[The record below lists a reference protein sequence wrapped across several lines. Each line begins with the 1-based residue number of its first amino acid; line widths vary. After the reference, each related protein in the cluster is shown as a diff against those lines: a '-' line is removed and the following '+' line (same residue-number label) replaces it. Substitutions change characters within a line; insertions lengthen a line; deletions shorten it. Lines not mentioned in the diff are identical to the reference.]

1 MNKTLL
7 LIKNYFSCFL
17 GNLGR
22 RKSEKAKY
30 GGGVL
35 ILLIMGVIFL
45 YLFINLAIGS
55 VEQALKTNYPIVAL
69 YVTSSMGL
77 VFILLMTITKSTT
90 PTKHRDDELLL
101 SLPVSKSNIIIAK
114 TFYNYL
120 FDLAIVGMTLLP
132 SYIVYYLM

>member
-55 VEQALKTNYPIVAL
+55 VEQALKTN
-69 YVTSSMGL
+69 
-77 VFILLMTITKSTT
+77 
-90 PTKHRDDELLL
+90 
-101 SLPVSKSNIIIAK
+101 
-114 TFYNYL
+114 
-120 FDLAIVGMTLLP
+120 
-132 SYIVYYLM
+132 